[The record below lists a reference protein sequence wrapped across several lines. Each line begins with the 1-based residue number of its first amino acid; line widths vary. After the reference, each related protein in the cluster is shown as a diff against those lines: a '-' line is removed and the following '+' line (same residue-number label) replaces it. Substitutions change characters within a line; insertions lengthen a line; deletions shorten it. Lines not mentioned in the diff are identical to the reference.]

1 MYFSVHTIQILSR
14 FYKTDS
20 EIKQT
25 NSFLHTEL
33 KVLLRID
40 HCLAVSEPKGKSL
53 YKSDKAV
60 EPQWR

>member
-25 NSFLHTEL
+25 NSFLHTAESP
-33 KVLLRID
+33 I
-40 HCLAVSEPKGKSL
+40 ENGSL
-53 YKSDKAV
+53 SGCVRAK
-60 EPQWR
+60 R